1 MKIKEEKFDI
11 GRRITVYWNAE
22 HEKKREKKGMIKEE
36 EKEEYLKIRT
46 VLLIFLFIMVSS
58 VQYAANVQCVLVF

>member
-11 GRRITVYWNAE
+11 GRRITVYWNGE
-22 HEKKREKKGMIKEE
+22 HEKKREKKGKIKEE